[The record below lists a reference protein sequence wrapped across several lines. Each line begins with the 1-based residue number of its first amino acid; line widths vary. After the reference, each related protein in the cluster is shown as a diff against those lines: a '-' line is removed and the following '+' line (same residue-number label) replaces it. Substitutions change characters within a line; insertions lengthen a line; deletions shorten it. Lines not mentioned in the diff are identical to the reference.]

1 MFKKLLLG
9 TALVA
14 SLSLAG
20 QASAL
25 TYTSK
30 IQHIDSD
37 LSVDGN
43 YGLVTIE
50 ELAGGKDLLVTVD
63 LNAPLTGIVD
73 NGKAHIAFAF
83 NLLDSPNSSISIL
96 DPAGGGSF
104 TYLNEGSFTQSP
116 FGSFTNGFSCC
127 GPSDSEP
134 PPFVFKISNA
144 SGITFAGVGATF
156 DANGRLLTTG
166 TGNRLASNAGGWWFA
181 ADTTDGRD
189 TGAKGARDAFVT
201 AVPEP
206 SAWALMILGFGAAG
220 GALRRRRAALAVA

>member
-1 MFKKLLLG
+1 MLKKLLLG

-14 SLSLAG
+14 SLAVAG

-30 IQHIDSD
+30 IQHIDSN
-37 LSVDGN
+37 LSVDGD

-50 ELAGGKDLLVTVD
+50 ELAGGKDLLITVD

-83 NLLDSPNSSISIL
+83 NLLDSPNSTISIL
-96 DPAGGGSF
+96 DPVGGGSF
-104 TYLNEGSFTQSP
+104 TYLGESSFMQSP
-116 FGSFTNGFSCC
+116 FGTFTNGFSCC
-127 GPSDSEP
+127 GPSLSEA

-144 SGITFAGVGATF
+144 AGITFAGVGATF
-156 DANGRLLTTG
+156 DSNGRLTGTG
-166 TGNRLASNAGGWWFA
+166 TGNRLKSNDGGWWFA
-181 ADTTDGRD
+181 ADTIDTQGD
-189 TGAKGARDAFVT
+189 TGAKGARDAFV

-206 SAWALMILGFGAAG
+206 GAWALMILGFGGAG
-220 GALRRRRAALAVA
+220 AALRRRRAALAVA